1 MKITINARVKNPCVD
16 KRVEVEITAE
26 DIKALAEQRLY
37 EQYSDEATVEICD
50 CRIEG
55 YMSF

>member
-1 MKITINARVKNPCVD
+1 MKITIYTRVKNPCVE

-26 DIKALAEQRLY
+26 DIKALAEQKLY
-37 EQYSDEATVEICD
+37 EQYSDEALIEIYD
-50 CRIEG
+50 CRIDG